1 MKPYDVLLNCEM
13 VVINYNVFVSNLS
26 KKGI

>member
-1 MKPYDVLLNCEM
+1 MKTYDALLNYEM